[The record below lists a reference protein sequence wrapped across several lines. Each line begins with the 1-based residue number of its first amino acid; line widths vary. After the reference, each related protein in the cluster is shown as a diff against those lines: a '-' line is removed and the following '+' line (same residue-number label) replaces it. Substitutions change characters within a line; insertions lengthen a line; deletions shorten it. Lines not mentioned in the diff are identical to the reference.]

1 MKKILLTFILL
12 SLPVF
17 ASEKVSLSPETD
29 YIYFSDSKINDV
41 KISDK
46 NIIKGHTIGSLTG
59 TNSQILFS
67 ALSKGVATVDI
78 DTDKGVIS
86 YEIEVSP
93 NAENNKEAFVE
104 IDVPQMKTEK

>member
-41 KISDK
+41 KILLK
-46 NIIKGHTIGSLTG
+46 LWE
-59 TNSQILFS
+59 NS
-67 ALSKGVATVDI
+67 
-78 DTDKGVIS
+78 
-86 YEIEVSP
+86 
-93 NAENNKEAFVE
+93 N
-104 IDVPQMKTEK
+104 